1 LFGPGRALAREVADS
16 AVSGSVYSAAK
27 PNFVFS
33 FSRKNVILSNEINA
47 IKETCMKEHF
57 EIIILMGRPAAGK
70 SEVIDY
76 LKKTPVKERL
86 QRFHINHFE
95 EIDDF
100 PMLWTWFEE
109 DAILEKILNKPRIHT
124 DREGYFLYQYQ
135 WDLLIERISMEY
147 QKKLRDEGYAENTT
161 TILEFS
167 RGAEHGGYASSFRH
181 LSEDILKKACVLY
194 IDVPYEES
202 LRKNRRR
209 YNPKRP
215 DSILEHGLPDHKLER
230 MYKEID
236 WETFRGEDPEF
247 ILFDGHKI
255 PYTVL
260 HNMPEITNDFAKL
273 GPALD
278 TCFGKLWQIRK
289 KAK

>member
-1 LFGPGRALAREVADS
+1 
-16 AVSGSVYSAAK
+16 
-27 PNFVFS
+27 
-33 FSRKNVILSNEINA
+33 
-47 IKETCMKEHF
+47 MKKHF

-86 QRFHINHFE
+86 ERFHINNFE

-109 DAILEKILNKPRIHT
+109 DAILEKIMNKPRVHS
-124 DREGYFLYQYQ
+124 DSDGYFLYDYQ
-135 WDLLIERISMEY
+135 WNLLIERISFEY
-147 QKKLRDEGYAENTT
+147 QKKLRDEGYAENNT

-167 RGAEHGGYASSFRH
+167 RGSEHGGYETAFRS
-181 LSEDILKKACVLY
+181 LSDDILEKACILY

-209 YNPKRP
+209 FNPDRP
-215 DSILEHGLPDHKLER
+215 DSILEHGLPDEKVER
-230 MYKEID
+230 LYKEVD
-236 WETFRGEDPEF
+236 WETFKGNDPEYIHF
-247 ILFDGHKI
+247 GNHKI
-255 PYTVL
+255 PYVVL
-260 HNMPEITNDFAKL
+260 NNMPEVTIYPEKL

-278 TCFGKLWQIRK
+278 KLFTDLWKIKNK
-289 KAK
+289 K